1 MKSRGDIF
9 NLLEKHRAE
18 IKAFGVLELGIF
30 GSFAR
35 EEQTEKSDIDVLVE
49 LERETFRDYMG
60 LLNFLESLLVRKVD
74 LVMKDTIKPII
85 RDRILRETHYVS
97 GF

>member
-9 NLLEKHRAE
+9 NLLEKHREE

-35 EEQTEKSDIDVLVE
+35 EEQTEKSDVDVLVN

-60 LLNFLESLLVRKVD
+60 LLNFLESLFVRKVD
-74 LVMKDTIKPII
+74 LVMKDTIKPVI
-85 RDRILRETHYVS
+85 RDRILRETQYVS
-97 GF
+97 GL

>member
-1 MKSRGDIF
+1 MEAKSNIF
-9 NLLEKHRAE
+9 DLLESERE
-18 IKAFGVLELGIF
+18 SIRRFGVLELGVF

-35 EEQTEKSDIDVLVE
+35 NEQRPDSDVDVLVE

-60 LLNFLESLLVRKVD
+60 LLEFLETLFGRKVD

-85 RDRILRETHYVS
+85 RERILNETVYVS

>member
-9 NLLEKHRAE
+9 NLLEKHREE

-35 EEQTEKSDIDVLVE
+35 EEQTEKSDVDVLVE
-49 LERETFRDYMG
+49 LDLRTFDAYMN
-60 LLNFLESLLVRKVD
+60 LLFFLEDLFDRKVD
-74 LVMKDTIKPII
+74 LVVKDTIKPII
-85 RDRILRETHYVS
+85 RNRVLRETIYVPNI
-97 GF
+97 

>member
-9 NLLEKHRAE
+9 NLLEKHRTE

-35 EEQTEKSDIDVLVE
+35 EEQTEKSDVDVIVE

-60 LLNFLESLLVRKVD
+60 LLNFLESIFVRKVD

-85 RDRILRETHYVS
+85 RERILRETHYVS